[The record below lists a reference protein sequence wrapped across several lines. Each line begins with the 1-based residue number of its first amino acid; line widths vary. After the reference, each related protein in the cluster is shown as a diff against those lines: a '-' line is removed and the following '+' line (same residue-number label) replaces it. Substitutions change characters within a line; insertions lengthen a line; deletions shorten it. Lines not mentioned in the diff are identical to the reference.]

1 MTVVELVRHA
11 KAGRRDEWGEA
22 PDRERP
28 LSDQGRAQ
36 AERLAQQLLA
46 GAPIAALHTSPLVRC
61 RQTLEP
67 LGEALQLPLIDEEA
81 LAEAPGVPV
90 VDAGSL
96 WVASAWLGGR
106 ALALIDRLVM
116 AHPDQRVV
124 CCSHGDVLP
133 SLLAVLA
140 GRDRVAMHDT
150 HLRKGA
156 RVRALFEQG
165 HCVDVEWTDAPP
177 VGAGASR
184 PPTSASKPGC

>member
-11 KAGRRDEWGEA
+11 KAGRRDEWGDA
-22 PDRERP
+22 PDRQRP
-28 LSDQGRAQ
+28 LSDKGRAQ
-36 AERLAQQLLA
+36 ADRLAQQLLA
-46 GAPIAALHTSPLVRC
+46 GEPIAALHTSPLVRC

-67 LGEALQLPLIDEEA
+67 LAVALGLPLIDEEA

-96 WVASAWLGGR
+96 WVASAWLGGQ
-106 ALALIDRLVM
+106 ALALIDRLVA
-116 AHPDQRVV
+116 AHPGQRVV

-140 GRDRVAMHDT
+140 GRDQVAMHDT

-156 RVRALFEQG
+156 RARATFEQG
-165 HCVDVEWTDAPP
+165 RCVAVEWVDAPSTS
-177 VGAGASR
+177 ADASR
-184 PPTSASKPGC
+184 PPTSVG